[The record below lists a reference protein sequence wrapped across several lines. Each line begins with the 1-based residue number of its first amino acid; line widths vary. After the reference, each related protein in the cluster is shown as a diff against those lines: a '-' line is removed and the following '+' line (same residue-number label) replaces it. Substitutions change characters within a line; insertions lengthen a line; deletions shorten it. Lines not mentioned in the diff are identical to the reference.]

1 MYRLFNRKRCMVCVL
16 IHLGT
21 KGPGYGR
28 WYLLIEDLRAFGAL
42 PFLAG
47 EKTPALQSVLESV
60 GQIHIGMH
68 VEYCC
73 V

>member
-1 MYRLFNRKRCMVCVL
+1 MYVQTVYPQTLVCIF

-28 WYLLIEDLRAFGAL
+28 WYLLIEDLRAFGAV

-60 GQIHIGMH
+60 YRTNSH
-68 VEYCC
+68 
-73 V
+73 